1 MRQTGCL
8 KPQCLLNV
16 SFSSSKMLFLVPQ
29 HQSFTSLQSRKAM
42 LHRVLVYYITP
53 RTLITIFEYDK
64 GIHSSSWYFTFLF
77 LIFLFFFT
85 LEYILWIQLE
95 FIGTFTRKNHSQPD
109 ILLPTGSWVKPLRLC
124 YKDYFCS
131 SVMIFEIN
139 KEIILAA
146 TESTLSLL
154 FVQGSLKQ
162 RTHR

>member
-1 MRQTGCL
+1 MRQAGCL

-29 HQSFTSLQSRKAM
+29 HQSSSHSLHYRTERQFYTEFLCITSHPGLSSQFLNMTK
-42 LHRVLVYYITP
+42 
-53 RTLITIFEYDK
+53 EYTHHFD
-64 GIHSSSWYFTFLF
+64 IS
-77 LIFLFFFT
+77 FFFFFLHLNIFSEFNLNSLVLLHVKSQST
-85 LEYILWIQLE
+85 RYSVTYRILSK
-95 FIGTFTRKNHSQPD
+95 TSQ
-109 ILLPTGSWVKPLRLC
+109 IVY

-139 KEIILAA
+139 KEIFLAA

-154 FVQGSLKQ
+154 LVQGSLKQ